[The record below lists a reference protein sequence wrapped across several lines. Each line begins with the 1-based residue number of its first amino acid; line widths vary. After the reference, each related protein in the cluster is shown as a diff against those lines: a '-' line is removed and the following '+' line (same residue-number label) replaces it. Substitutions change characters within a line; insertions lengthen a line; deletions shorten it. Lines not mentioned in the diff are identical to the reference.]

1 MSTKIHHSKSVNLI
15 PGSPVWTGVNRGTVA
30 WSGFV
35 ERHDRGTVAW
45 FGFVDRGTVAR
56 FGFVDR
62 GAYHR
67 MKKITPEGVIFLE
80 EVIVFGIF
88 AASDLF

>member
-15 PGSPVWTGVNRGTVA
+15 PGSPVWTGVDRGTVA

-45 FGFVDRGTVAR
+45 

>member
-1 MSTKIHHSKSVNLI
+1 MSTKIRHSKSVNLI
-15 PGSPVWTGVNRGTVA
+15 PGSPVWTGVDRGTVA
-30 WSGFV
+30 WS
-35 ERHDRGTVAW
+35 
-45 FGFVDRGTVAR
+45 
-56 FGFVDR
+56 GFVDR

-88 AASDLF
+88 AAGDLF

>member
-15 PGSPVWTGVNRGTVA
+15 PGSPVWTGV
-30 WSGFV
+30 
-35 ERHDRGTVAW
+35 DRGTVAW

-88 AASDLF
+88 AAGDLF